1 MLFLVCFGSSRFTSF
16 YHNCRSAFSQAHTNG
31 LSCPCVF
38 YSQDK
43 TATANQNSLSV
54 LIALH
59 IVQYSFL
66 SLCLLAK
73 FISLLALGGQQCTV
87 QTARLL
93 EPFVSETSNVQPHLQ
108 TSKFSPQPG
117 PNPQPQ
123 LEREETHRQKRHL
136 VTIDAMGGEATMV
149 WPSRS
154 QPDVW

>member
-1 MLFLVCFGSSRFTSF
+1 MVATNAVQVDYSVCVLVVDSRCTKVCFSWFVFGSSRFTSF

-66 SLCLLAK
+66 VPLPPC
-73 FISLLALGGQQCTV
+73 
-87 QTARLL
+87 
-93 EPFVSETSNVQPHLQ
+93 
-108 TSKFSPQPG
+108 
-117 PNPQPQ
+117 
-123 LEREETHRQKRHL
+123 
-136 VTIDAMGGEATMV
+136 
-149 WPSRS
+149 
-154 QPDVW
+154 